1 MMTKR
6 TVLAVAL
13 PLLLPPAA
21 AGAGNWPALVV
32 DVEQVTACQLHDAG
46 DGPTPEDGAP
56 PGPGQHLRI
65 HDMSGEMGH
74 FTIRKRLPAAGC
86 DGRVVSG
93 AITTRYPIQ
102 SGLVPMTAASPSFLA
117 AESAALPTGTVV
129 RLVAE
134 HVGRRSR
141 GRAVADTA
149 AAVPLRLPDGGLAAV
164 AATER
169 FMSESLDAAAT
180 PGDHSAVFV
189 IFAAEPAPKLVEV
202 AGYYGADGRPG
213 PGSHWLPVAIGDVDG
228 SGWPSL
234 VVSVTGAQ
242 GRSYRAYRLD
252 ALKRLPAGASGTP
265 QGTCGCGPAE

>member
-1 MMTKR
+1 MNAKTA
-6 TVLAVAL
+6 LAVLL
-13 PLLLPPAA
+13 PLLLPAA
-21 AGAGNWPALVV
+21 AAAANWPALVV
-32 DVEQVTACQLHDAG
+32 DVEQVTACQLHDAS
-46 DGPTPEDGAP
+46 DALTSEDGVP
-56 PGPGQHLRI
+56 LGSGQHLRI

-102 SGLVPMTAASPSFLA
+102 SGLVPMTDAPPTFLA

-134 HVGRRSR
+134 HVRQRSR

-149 AAVPLRLPDGGLAAV
+149 AAVSLRLPDGSLAAV

-169 FMSESLDAAAT
+169 FASESLDAAAT
-180 PGDHSAVFV
+180 PEDHSAIVV
-189 IFAAEPAPKLVEV
+189 VFAADGGARLVEV

-213 PGSHWLPVAIGDVDG
+213 PGSHWLPVGVADVDG

-234 VVSVTGAQ
+234 VASVTGAE
-242 GRSYRAYRLD
+242 GRTYRAYRLD
-252 ALKRLPAGASGTP
+252 VLKRLPAGAQGTP
-265 QGTCGCGPAE
+265 QGSCGCGR